1 VKKGDALHMSFLR
14 QVPRHDQVRGSAVNQ
29 TKAAGAACSLKGDS
43 LRISG
48 YVAPTSDIPTFF

>member
-1 VKKGDALHMSFLR
+1 MSLLR
-14 QVPRHDQVRGSAVNQ
+14 QVSRHDQVRGSAVDQ